1 VAAQEEIEMKKLT
14 ALAVAAVAGMA
25 STALAGGGPPQYLL
39 VPMSSANEIA
49 AFNPFDGSLI
59 NPTYIDLNPLEAGT
73 PKHAHQ
79 VGNEIWVSDQIRDRI
94 DRFSLTGSF
103 LSSIG
108 GNFAGSGLD
117 NIKGM
122 QVVGNEVWVTNAGTN
137 NDAPGNAIV
146 RIDAS
151 SGDILG
157 NIPTNGSSFDI
168 IRFNGENL
176 VSFIGAAT
184 TRIDRYDDSGNL
196 LGNFVSAGQFNFFQQ
211 MAPMDNGNLLVAAFS
226 NLSGGFGNGVYE
238 IDGSTGSPV
247 GPVQGTLATGP
258 RGVYELGNGNIM
270 WTNGGGVQV
279 TDPNTGITTTVLA
292 GSAQYIDLVIIPT
305 PGAAGILALA
315 GLAAAR
321 RRR

>member
-1 VAAQEEIEMKKLT
+1 MKKMMT
-14 ALAVAAVAGMA
+14 FAVAAVAGMA
-25 STALAGGGPPQYLL
+25 SSVMAGGPPTQFLV
-39 VPMSSANEIA
+39 VPMSTANEIA
-49 AFNPFDGSLI
+49 IFNPFNGSLI
-59 NPTYIDLNPLEAGT
+59 SSNFIDLNPLTAGT

-108 GNFAGSGLD
+108 GGFAGGGLD

-122 QVVGNEVWVTNAGTN
+122 QVVGNEVWVTNAGTA

-146 RIDAS
+146 RIDS
-151 SGDILG
+151 TTGNILG
-157 NIPTNGSSFDI
+157 NIPTDGSSFDV

-196 LGNFVSAGQFNFFQQ
+196 LGNFVSTGQFNFFQQ

-226 NLSGGFGNGVYE
+226 NATGGFGNGVYE
-238 IDGSTGSPV
+238 INGMNGAPV

-258 RGVYELGNGNIM
+258 RGVYQLGNGNIM

-279 TDPNTGITTTVLA
+279 TNPLTGVTETVLA
-292 GSAQYIDLVIIPT
+292 GSAQYIDLVVIPT
-305 PGAAGILALA
+305 PGAAGLLALA
-315 GLAAAR
+315 GLAATR